1 MIPLG
6 LDDRPEVG
14 LAVPTMMAESSTA
27 VINQAR
33 TTFTIDLPHKPGDHF
48 IVMYS
53 KDGVDWERLGS
64 QKSGKF
70 VYKNRKLARDPEG
83 FFYMP
88 LQQNLWVPRRRD
100 SPRILT
106 SNKLYPILMGI
117 KVVATSQLPIQTSD
131 LRGQR
136 LRRGCPW

>member
-1 MIPLG
+1 MLRSI
-6 LDDRPEVG
+6 
-14 LAVPTMMAESSTA
+14 SS
-27 VINQAR
+27 VVSFLN
-33 TTFTIDLPHKPGDHF
+33 FS
-48 IVMYS
+48 YS
-53 KDGVDWERLGS
+53 SVSFR
-64 QKSGKF
+64 
-70 VYKNRKLARDPEG
+70 
-83 FFYMP
+83 P

-136 LRRGCPW
+136 LRRGCLW

>member
-1 MIPLG
+1 MQSRQALRREE
-6 LDDRPEVG
+6 LLEVR
-14 LAVPTMMAESSTA
+14 VNRERTA
-27 VINQAR
+27 
-33 TTFTIDLPHKPGDHF
+33 
-48 IVMYS
+48 
-53 KDGVDWERLGS
+53 
-64 QKSGKF
+64 
-70 VYKNRKLARDPEG
+70 KLE
-83 FFYMP
+83 P

>member
-1 MIPLG
+1 MRPGSISKQYRDRQRQRGVYYQLSYTHEMRSRTEHVWPDHVKG
-6 LDDRPEVG
+6 L
-14 LAVPTMMAESSTA
+14 
-27 VINQAR
+27 
-33 TTFTIDLPHKPGDHF
+33 
-48 IVMYS
+48 
-53 KDGVDWERLGS
+53 
-64 QKSGKF
+64 
-70 VYKNRKLARDPEG
+70 RKE
-83 FFYMP
+83 P

-136 LRRGCPW
+136 LRRDCPW

>member
-1 MIPLG
+1 MRVKFPWLKEG
-6 LDDRPEVG
+6 SS
-14 LAVPTMMAESSTA
+14 VPQQETVRNWSIAY
-27 VINQAR
+27 QQ
-33 TTFTIDLPHKPGDHF
+33 FF
-48 IVMYS
+48 
-53 KDGVDWERLGS
+53 
-64 QKSGKF
+64 
-70 VYKNRKLARDPEG
+70 KL
-83 FFYMP
+83 

-106 SNKLYPILMGI
+106 RNKLYPILMGI

>member
-1 MIPLG
+1 MCFVPFQFYGGQFFVRHFDPRLVAFGIEPGPDLQASLRRCASNQ
-6 LDDRPEVG
+6 LDDRLQG
-14 LAVPTMMAESSTA
+14 CQWLALPVLGDVAEETVLDLVPLT
-27 VINQAR
+27 
-33 TTFTIDLPHKPGDHF
+33 
-48 IVMYS
+48 
-53 KDGVDWERLGS
+53 
-64 QKSGKF
+64 
-70 VYKNRKLARDPEG
+70 
-83 FFYMP
+83 P